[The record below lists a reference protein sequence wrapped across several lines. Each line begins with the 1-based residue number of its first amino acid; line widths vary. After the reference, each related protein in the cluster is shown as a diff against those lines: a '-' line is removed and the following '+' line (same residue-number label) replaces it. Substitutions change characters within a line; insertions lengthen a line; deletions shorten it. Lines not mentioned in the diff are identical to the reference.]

1 MLPRTLTIPALH
13 NVLRGGTASVPEIT
27 GELLA
32 RATARSDLHAF
43 ITVADEIPETGHTDA
58 QPLSGVPLAIKDN
71 INTGDLPTSAGTPAL
86 RGSSGDRADDLPARV
101 HHRSLTDSAG
111 VDHRADRLRARN
123 AATLWRCAQVWEQ

>member
-71 INTGDLPTSAGTPAL
+71 INTGDALLGELGFERADVAGHDRGGRVAHATGTPSPRMRSTSTSAPSPGQE
-86 RGSSGDRADDLPARV
+86 RCG
-101 HHRSLTDSAG
+101 
-111 VDHRADRLRARN
+111 
-123 AATLWRCAQVWEQ
+123 AASTTTAPT